1 VKNKYILYPTMLYAF
16 KNIYI
21 LGVIVVVFKDGL
33 RVRNKKKYKTIHK
46 TIFKLSAFFNDF
58 FYFME

>member
-1 VKNKYILYPTMLYAF
+1 MLYAF

-33 RVRNKKKYKTIHK
+33 RVRNKKNYKTIHK